1 MYNKL
6 FTKILDSSIWL
17 ESDHTRIVWMTLIAA
32 MDETGFVQFA
42 SVANLA
48 HRAIVPLEAAE
59 ESVKKLEG
67 PDANSSDPDNGGRRI
82 ERVPGGWMVLNAHKY
97 RELVTRAISQEKT
110 RARVAKHRA
119 KLKAEDGGN
128 GDVTLS
134 NDSVTP
140 SEADTETETT
150 NRAEPEDIKKKEPKG
165 TPSLEIQTEAQRFVV
180 WFIDLLGKT
189 GAPPV
194 RLTPS
199 NEKSWRESYEKL
211 RRIDGKEKAEI
222 KQVCEWAR
230 NDGFWKKNYYSPS
243 KLRDR
248 KEGISFYDL
257 LLCKLKN
264 KDTANGYHQKPNGR
278 TFAQAGSYAG
288 LTDK

>member
-1 MYNKL
+1 MFLQEVAQSAAQVATDPMNTAL
-6 FTKILDSSIWL
+6 LPAQFTFS
-17 ESDHTRIVWMTLIAA
+17 T
-32 MDETGFVQFA
+32 
-42 SVANLA
+42 
-48 HRAIVPLEAAE
+48 
-59 ESVKKLEG
+59 
-67 PDANSSDPDNGGRRI
+67 
-82 ERVPGGWMVLNAHKY
+82 
-97 RELVTRAISQEKT
+97 
-110 RARVAKHRA
+110 
-119 KLKAEDGGN
+119 
-128 GDVTLS
+128 
-134 NDSVTP
+134 
-140 SEADTETETT
+140 
-150 NRAEPEDIKKKEPKG
+150 
-165 TPSLEIQTEAQRFVV
+165 FVV

-230 NDGFWKKNYYSPS
+230 NDGFWKKNFYSPS

-264 KDTANGYHQKPNGR
+264 KDVANGHYQKPNGR
-278 TFAQAGSYAG
+278 TFTQAGSYAG